1 MANKAQT
8 IKHIDLTRG
17 AGNVTLTGTRPSPYQ
32 TDASSFIN
40 TSNKPLPIY
49 RYTTDD
55 SITMANRVGHQQ
67 AGLVSIL
74 TEAGLLLT
82 TEGGDHIL
90 TE

>member
-1 MANKAQT
+1 MSSQT
-8 IKHIDLTRG
+8 IKHIDLRRG
-17 AGNVTLTGTRPSPYQ
+17 VESITLPNRPKPLQ